1 MKKFFLFL
9 TVIFLVSCAS
19 SRLESRFSPVYVT
32 NSSKFCIL
40 QPESMTGSLEG
51 LQRIEAS
58 FGKNQL
64 EGDVYVIA
72 NDEQLSMILMS
83 EFGTTLAEL
92 FYDGEEVDFESALF
106 PKKFKAEYVVADF
119 QFALYDVEI
128 LQKKLAEIGVDF
140 EILTEKKESELI
152 ETRKLSQKGKL
163 IAKITKISGKNA
175 ENGGDELKSIRYENF
190 LRGYSYE
197 LTEVSE

>member
-1 MKKFFLFL
+1 
-9 TVIFLVSCAS
+9 
-19 SRLESRFSPVYVT
+19 
-32 NSSKFCIL
+32 
-40 QPESMTGSLEG
+40 MTGSLEG

-106 PKKFKAEYVVADF
+106 PQKFKAEYVVADF

-140 EILTEKKESELI
+140 EILTEKKQSELI

-175 ENGGDELKSIRYENF
+175 KNGGDELKSIRYENF